1 MTITALLTA
10 QSVGTSTN
18 VGTGLYAGQLVLQA
32 TTSGVVVSA
41 KLTAGAGQSVDPKK
55 QIRVW
60 FTTSP
65 WDISSGIP
73 VQFELDA
80 NMLELN
86 NPQGPSG
93 VRVTTSELA
102 INQGGYLNYWLEV
115 PSFAVAGT
123 LSLDCVEI

>member
-32 TTSGVVVSA
+32 ATSGVVVSA
-41 KLTAGAGQSVDPKK
+41 KLVAGAGQSVDAK
-55 QIRVW
+55 QRIKVW

-73 VQFELDA
+73 AQFELDA
-80 NMLELN
+80 NQVELN

-93 VRVTTSELA
+93 TRITTSELA
-102 INQGGYLNYWLEV
+102 INQGGFLNYWVEV
-115 PSFAVAGT
+115 PALPVAGT